1 MLRIFDHKQV
11 TNPGSPI
18 HIIFAPVVDK
28 NGNIDL
34 VESGKENTDVM
45 IQSYADSC
53 DISIILANAA
63 NGDLSGLNKV
73 KGMYGDFTKCPKT
86 YAEFLQLQIDANGM
100 FDKLPPDVK
109 KNFDNDPNKFLI
121 SAGTEEWMNKI
132 GINKENDENI
142 EKGDTVENNPAE

>member
-1 MLRIFDHKQV
+1 MLRFFDHKQV

-18 HIIFAPVVDK
+18 HIIFSPVVDK
-28 NGNIDL
+28 SGNIDL
-34 VESGKENTDVM
+34 VESGKENTDLM

-73 KGMYGDFTKCPKT
+73 RGMYGDFTECPKT
-86 YAEFLQLQIDANGM
+86 YAEFLQLQIDSNKM

-109 KNFDNDPNKFLI
+109 KQFDNDPNKFMV
-121 SAGTEEWMNKI
+121 SAGSEEWMKKV
-132 GINKENDENI
+132 GIVTEKTENI
-142 EKGDTVENNPAE
+142 EKGETVENNPAE